1 MKIKALFLL
10 LLINGIAFNAANT
23 YAENIQN
30 ENSNGLAVG
39 GSSEMNPDEVNGIIL
54 TQEQIQAAGII
65 VEPLQSEIIH
75 SVVKAPGVV
84 FFNTYKTASITPRIS
99 AQVMDCHV
107 VLGEKVRVG
116 QTIVTLSSI
125 EMAEAQG
132 ALLVADQEWKRVKKL
147 GRKQVPENRYTQAE
161 INFGLARVR
170 VKAYGMTDS
179 QISELLK
186 SEDFSKANGIFE
198 LVATRGGTVLSENYI
213 LGQIVESGH
222 ELIRITNESSLWVV
236 ANAPSS
242 TTSKIHIGNNA
253 RIFFGDQVFPSKV
266 IQLYHSLDEATQT
279 SGIRMA
285 VENAHEILQ
294 PGMLVDTQIEAS
306 TKLNIFSVPESAVL
320 RNGSGWIVM
329 IQTESGEFRSQQVI
343 LERVSHGRAII
354 SGIKELTNV
363 VVKASSFAW
372 SELEKNDLQNTSSSK
387 TMFNK

>member
-10 LLINGIAFNAANT
+10 LLINGMVLNAANT

-30 ENSNGLAVG
+30 ENSNDLADG

-54 TQEQIQAAGII
+54 THEQIQAAGII

-75 SVVKAPGVV
+75 HVVKAPGVV
-84 FFNTYKTASITPRIS
+84 YFNTYKTASITPRIS

-116 QTIVTLSSI
+116 QTIVTLSSV

-132 ALLVADQEWKRVKKL
+132 ALLVADQEWKRVNKL
-147 GRKQVPENRYTQAE
+147 GRKQVSENRYTQAE
-161 INFGLARVR
+161 INYGLARVK

-186 SEDFSKANGIFE
+186 SEEFSKANGIFE

-213 LGQIVESGH
+213 LGQIVEPGH

-236 ANAPSS
+236 ANVPSS

-253 RIFFGDQVFPSKV
+253 RIYFDDRVFPSKV

-294 PGMLVDTQIEAS
+294 PGMFVDVQIEAS
-306 TKLNIFSVPESAVL
+306 TKLNIFAVPESAVL
-320 RNGSGWIVM
+320 RNGSNWIVM
-329 IQTESGEFRSQQVI
+329 IQTESGEFKSQQVV

-354 SGIKELTNV
+354 SGIKEHTNV
-363 VVKASSFAW
+363 VVKASSFVW
-372 SELEKNDLQNTSSSK
+372 SELAKNGSRNTSSSK
-387 TMFNK
+387 AMLNK

>member
-10 LLINGIAFNAANT
+10 LLISGIVLNTACT
-23 YAENIQN
+23 YAENKQN

-39 GSSEMNPDEVNGIIL
+39 GSNEMNPDEVNGIIL

-75 SVVKAPGVV
+75 SVVKVPGVV
-84 FFNTYKTASITPRIS
+84 YFNTYKTASIAPRIS

-147 GRKQVPENRYTQAE
+147 GRKQVSENRYIQAE
-161 INFGLARVR
+161 INFGLARVK
-170 VKAYGMTDS
+170 VKAYGMTES
-179 QISELLK
+179 QISEILK
-186 SEDFSKANGIFE
+186 SEDLSKANGIFE

-213 LGQIVESGH
+213 LGQIVEPGH

-236 ANAPSS
+236 ANVPS
-242 TTSKIHIGNNA
+242 TTTNKIHIGNNA
-253 RIFFGDQVFPSKV
+253 RIYFDDQVFPSKV
-266 IQLYHSLDEATQT
+266 IQLYHTLDEATQT

-285 VENAHEILQ
+285 VENAREALQ
-294 PGMLVDTQIEAS
+294 PGMFVDTQIDVS
-306 TKLNIFSVPESAVL
+306 TKLNIFAVPESAVL
-320 RNGSGWIVM
+320 RNGDSWIVI
-329 IQTESGEFRSQQVI
+329 IQTESGEFKSQQVD
-343 LERVSHGRAII
+343 LERVSHGRALI
-354 SGIKELTNV
+354 SGIKEHTNV
-363 VVKASSFAW
+363 VVKASSFVW
-372 SELEKNDLQNTSSSK
+372 SELARNGLRNTSSRK
-387 TMFNK
+387 TMLIE